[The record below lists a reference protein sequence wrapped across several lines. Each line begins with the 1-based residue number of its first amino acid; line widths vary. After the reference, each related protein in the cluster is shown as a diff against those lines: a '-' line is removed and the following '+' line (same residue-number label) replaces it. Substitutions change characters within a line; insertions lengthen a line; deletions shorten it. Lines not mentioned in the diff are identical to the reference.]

1 MTRNKRKTRKPRKTR
16 KMRGGGIRFDGT
28 WKAEPGIKSPDR
40 LAYSNAEASFLN
52 YMRIGRLQNEL
63 TWYGNIDAVTGAFLA
78 LDTGNIMAATTQEEM
93 RIGGYT
99 AMLNAIGSLTNAI
112 AGRNRKDED
121 FKKVDTITEIDD
133 RGRQTQRP
141 LTDEEKERHRY
152 RTRVLQTVLDALNEA
167 KKPYDEKYN
176 SFVKPKKAPTEKPT
190 LDFTAL
196 PVEEG
201 VDLPADNTPSPPPQ
215 IKSRVK
221 DTSTFEE
228 QLAQGQADAEDRC
241 EGCGKTETV
250 VRAETGK
257 GLNICSRCKSVKY
270 CGPVCQKACWKEHKP
285 FCIPSLPALPP
296 LDYVA
301 TLPYYV
307 EDIRSLVFLNHD
319 EFVCYA
325 ITKTQL
331 LVFTNAF
338 NLYMGPYV
346 GIVKEADVEKEGEK
360 EKRIDI
366 KDNEFDRKAEAI
378 ARKLRT
384 KQLSKEGVQEELM
397 QHVHESN
404 QEEHRPVLTPDELE
418 RIRIEGQKAKST
430 PFTENTIIKKY
441 KEKVDALTRDISATN
456 ENMDTLLTYLDS
468 QTNPFIK
475 SELARL
481 KVKYGS
487 LQRTDALVEDIKTM
501 LIETQKKL
509 AQASVDTLLERIEE
523 FYKVKRA
530 LKKAT
535 ELYETE
541 KAKYQKRIHD
551 YENLTEIGIPLHS
564 PTGLLRIGND
574 VIITMDHFMYDVNRG
589 LKIGKKKGTREG
601 NTQLCQLDHPTDMAI
616 DNTRTIVVCVDS
628 GNHLLVFYNRKHN
641 IVQFMPPSD
650 SPKPGYIN
658 DAYGRDIR
666 SWRFNSPKGI
676 TIYKDCFFVAD
687 TGNDCIRRIQEVG
700 GGVLQLTTIAGRQP
714 GEKDS
719 ILNEPMS
726 VCMLGDSIIVA
737 DTGNHCIRKLT
748 KKGDGSYK
756 MDVIAGTPGKAGYK
770 NGRDSL
776 FSSPCK
782 VVVRDG
788 NIYVADRGNSR
799 IRVIVDHDPRPGEF
813 PKNLIV

>member
-1 MTRNKRKTRKPRKTR
+1 MTRNKRKTRKTRKTR

-28 WKAEPGIKSPDR
+28 WKAEPGIRSPDR

-63 TWYGNIDAVTGAFLA
+63 TWYGNIDAVIGAFLA
-78 LDTGNIMAATTQEEM
+78 LDTGNIMEATTQEEM

-133 RGRQTQRP
+133 RGRQTERT
-141 LTDEEKERHRY
+141 LTEEEKERHRY
-152 RTRVLQTVLDALNEA
+152 RTRVLQAVLDALNEA

-176 SFVKPKKAPTEKPT
+176 GFVKPIKVATEKPT

-196 PVEEG
+196 PVGEG
-201 VDLPADNTPSPPPQ
+201 VDLPAGNTTSVAPQ
-215 IKSRVK
+215 TKSRVK

-228 QLAQGQADAEDRC
+228 QLAQAKAETDDRC
-241 EGCGKTETV
+241 QGCGKTETV

-257 GLNICSRCKSVKY
+257 GLSACSRCKSVKY

-285 FCIPSLPALPP
+285 FCIPPLPSPSPSPP

-301 TLPYYV
+301 TLPFYV
-307 EDIRSLVFLNHD
+307 EDIRSLAFLNRS

-346 GIVKEADVEKEGEK
+346 GVVTGVGVEK
-360 EKRIDI
+360 KRIDV
-366 KDNEFDRKAEAI
+366 KNNEFDRKAEAI
-378 ARKLRT
+378 ARKSRT
-384 KQLSKEGVQEELM
+384 KELSKEDVQEALM
-397 QHVHESN
+397 QHVHEAN
-404 QEEHRPVLTPDELE
+404 LEEHRPILTDEQVE
-418 RIRIEGQKAKST
+418 HIRTEGQKAKST

-441 KEKVDALTRDISATN
+441 KEKIDALTRDISVTN
-456 ENMDTLLTYLDS
+456 ESMDTLITYLDI
-468 QTNPFIK
+468 QKNPFIK
-475 SELARL
+475 SQLATF

-523 FYKVKRA
+523 FYKVRRD

-541 KAKYQKRIHD
+541 KAKYEKLIHD
-551 YENLTEIGIPLHS
+551 YENLTEIGIPLHPPS
-564 PTGLLRIGND
+564 GLITIGND
-574 VIITMDHFMYDVNRG
+574 VIVSMDHFMYDVNRG
-589 LKIGKKKGTREG
+589 LKIGKKKGTHWG
-601 NTQLCQLDHPTDMAI
+601 DPQTCQLEHPTDMAL
-616 DNTRTIVVCVDS
+616 DNTNTIITCVDS
-628 GNHLLVFYNRKHN
+628 GNHFLILYDRKN
-641 IVQFMPPSD
+641 NTVQFMPPLD
-650 SPKPGYIN
+650 SPTPGYVN
-658 DAYGRDIR
+658 DEHGRNVK
-666 SWRFNSPKGI
+666 SWRFNSPMGVI
-676 TIYKDCFFVAD
+676 VYQECFFIAD
-687 TGNDCIRRIQEVG
+687 TNNDCIRRIRLVG
-700 GGVLQLTTIAGRQP
+700 GVFQLTTIAGRQP
-714 GEKDS
+714 HEKDS
-719 ILNEPMS
+719 ILKKPMS

-748 KKGDGSYK
+748 KKADGSYK
-756 MDVIAGTPGKAGYK
+756 MNVIAGTSGTPGYR

-782 VVVRDG
+782 VTVWNG
-788 NIYVADRGNSR
+788 HIYVADRGNNR
-799 IRVIVDHDPRPGEF
+799 IRVILDHDPRPGEF